1 MKSYNFIK
9 SVPTQQRG
17 IALLEA
23 LVSMIIITIACAG
36 SLYVVSHANVTKT
49 EMSMQHITVQKM
61 QQVLSTHNGASD
73 SGACMA
79 SWHIDLPGVADGHR
93 PAVHAHKGCTDAAD
107 GDEVK
112 VGGSKI
118 EKMSGRI
125 SLIAVDDNDMIG
137 GNVVV
142 GGS

>member
-1 MKSYNFIK
+1 MKPYNFTK
-9 SVPTQQRG
+9 SVPAQQRG

-79 SWHIDLPGVADGHR
+79 SWHIDLPGVAHDHR
-93 PAVHAHKGCTDAAD
+93 PLGDAHHGRHTPEGADDAAQQD
-107 GDEVK
+107 QCLLGVAEDLLQLLAGLTRGEERV
-112 VGGSKI
+112 
-118 EKMSGRI
+118 R
-125 SLIAVDDNDMIG
+125 
-137 GNVVV
+137 
-142 GGS
+142 

>member
-23 LVSMIIITIACAG
+23 LVSMIIIALACAG
-36 SLYVVSHANVTKT
+36 SLFVVSHANVTKT

-61 QQVLSTHNGASD
+61 QQMLSNHSEAHN
-73 SGACMA
+73 ACA
-79 SWHIDLPGVADGHR
+79 AWHVDLPGVADGHR
-93 PAVHAHKGCTDAAD
+93 PAVHAHKGCNVAAD
-107 GDEVK
+107 GFEVK
-112 VGGSKI
+112 VGGSPI
-118 EKMSGRI
+118 DEMSGRI
-125 SLIAVDDNDMIG
+125 SLMAVDGNDMIG
-137 GNVVV
+137 GDVVV